1 MMQFWLKMRFLSTEF
16 GEDERGATAIE
27 YGLIA
32 AGIAI
37 VIIAAIFAI
46 GDELNNLFLGI
57 ANDVSL
63 QEARCAEVG
72 SNCGQ

>member
-1 MMQFWLKMRFLSTEF
+1 MMQLWPKMRFLSTKF

-37 VIIAAIFAI
+37 AILAAVFAI
-46 GDELNNLFLGI
+46 GEELNNFFLSVADALGP
-57 ANDVSL
+57 
-63 QEARCAEVG
+63 EARCVEVG
-72 SNCGQ
+72 SNCDQ

>member
-1 MMQFWLKMRFLSTEF
+1 MKQFWLKMCFLSTEF
-16 GEDERGATAIE
+16 GEDELGATAIE

-37 VIIAAIFAI
+37 AIIAAVFAI
-46 GDELNNLFLGI
+46 GEELNDLFFSI
-57 ANDVSL
+57 ANDL
-63 QEARCAEVG
+63 DLDQARCAEVG

>member
-1 MMQFWLKMRFLSTEF
+1 MMQFWLKMCFLSTKF

-37 VIIAAIFAI
+37 AIIAAVFAI
-46 GDELNNLFLGI
+46 GEELNDLFFSI
-57 ANDVSL
+57 ANDL
-63 QEARCAEVG
+63 DIEARCAEVG
-72 SNCGQ
+72 SSCQK

>member
-27 YGLIA
+27 YSLIA

-37 VIIAAIFAI
+37 AIIAAIFAI
-46 GDELNNLFLGI
+46 GDELNDIFFSV
-57 ANDVSL
+57 ANAL
-63 QEARCAEVG
+63 ELEARCVEVG
-72 SNCGQ
+72 SQCDQ